1 MGSVVSSGSIAATVQ
16 RVRMWE
22 TRVEAV
28 ELRIPKLRKA
38 ARRPPQLRD
47 RLSLSLGLSIHR
59 IVESHLHLEV
69 DNFHAAGRCSL
80 TDGEPAP
87 YLRSTMVPRRMDS
100 RGLIGNTVRTT
111 QKGPKPWLP
120 PQL

>member
-1 MGSVVSSGSIAATVQ
+1 MANRRLGSFFGRSRDADLLRKMIGFATARPMQLEVESLTGAAYVQ
-16 RVRMWE
+16 R
-22 TRVEAV
+22 
-28 ELRIPKLRKA
+28 
-38 ARRPPQLRD
+38 
-47 RLSLSLGLSIHR
+47 LSIHR
-59 IVESHLHLEV
+59 IVESHFHLEV

-80 TDGEPAP
+80 TVGAPAP